1 MGKEERIEE
10 IWENLQHEE
19 FKKLSKQHPNMPMTT
34 LHQWSCDYAQKN
46 YVAVYDAEIY
56 GKYLDMYGCTPL
68 DMEDMLHE
76 DMPCMLAM
84 SILSDAQ
91 HVMSY
96 DQEQARQFINRAKY
110 VIRHIKSDS
119 GLVTTPTTNT
129 NIQTN

>member
-1 MGKEERIEE
+1 MGNYWNEV
-10 IWENLQHEE
+10 
-19 FKKLSKQHPNMPMTT
+19 
-34 LHQWSCDYAQKN
+34 AQTEADKR
-46 YVAVYDAEIY
+46 YM
-56 GKYLDMYGCTPL
+56 DMYGLSQL

-119 GLVTTPTTNT
+119 GLVTTPTINTNT
-129 NIQTN
+129 QTN

>member
-1 MGKEERIEE
+1 MGNYWNEV
-10 IWENLQHEE
+10 
-19 FKKLSKQHPNMPMTT
+19 
-34 LHQWSCDYAQKN
+34 AQTEADKR
-46 YVAVYDAEIY
+46 YM
-56 GKYLDMYGCTPL
+56 DMYGLSQL
-68 DMEDMLHE
+68 DMEDMLDE

-119 GLVTTPTTNT
+119 GLVTTPTINAQ
-129 NIQTN
+129 QTN

>member
-1 MGKEERIEE
+1 MG
-10 IWENLQHEE
+10 NLTWNQV
-19 FKKLSKQHPNMPMTT
+19 
-34 LHQWSCDYAQKN
+34 AQTETDKR
-46 YVAVYDAEIY
+46 YM
-56 GKYLDMYGCTPL
+56 DMYGLSQL
-68 DMEDMLHE
+68 DMDDMLHE